1 LIAVRIERLQAYQ
14 FRNIKSLEYQPHPR
28 LNIFIGANAQGKT
41 NILES
46 IYTLAHSSSF
56 RTNNDRNLVNYHS
69 QLFKLRGEYKIEQRA
84 MEALLVFNREQ
95 GKDYKINQKKASHS
109 HADRL
114 RVVLFTPD
122 DLYLVKGNPG
132 KRRAFLDGIL
142 KELSPEFRYQYDNY
156 QKILKRR
163 NLLLKN
169 GNFNNSSIYA
179 LNDIF
184 IDNAA
189 RMILA
194 RINLIHNLEDSAAA
208 AWKEMNREG
217 SLKIRYALSFPVN
230 SGKINLDIIKM
241 SLTEYLHEKREEE
254 YTRRTTLAGPHL
266 DDINIYLD
274 DRIAKIFASQG
285 QQRSIVVSLKLAELY
300 TIKKITGF
308 YPVFLIDEVL
318 SELDDE
324 KRQRLIDYLGQ
335 APFQSFMSAVSIGD
349 LVCSEAAVCQVEH
362 GQLR

>member
-1 LIAVRIERLQAYQ
+1 MRIEKLQAYQ
-14 FRNIKSLEYQPHPR
+14 FRNLKSLEYMAHPR

-46 IYTLAHSSSF
+46 VYTLAHTSSF
-56 RTNNDRNLVNYHS
+56 RTANDRNLVNYHS
-69 QLFKLRGEYKIEQRA
+69 QLFKLRGEYILEQRA
-84 MEALLVFNREQ
+84 MEALLVYTREQ
-95 GKDYKINQKKASHS
+95 GKEYKINQKKANHN
-109 HADRL
+109 HVDRL

-132 KRRAFLDGIL
+132 RRRAFLDSML
-142 KELSPEFRYQYDNY
+142 KDLMPEYRLQFENY
-156 QKILKRR
+156 QKILKKR

-169 GNFNNSSIYA
+169 GNYSNSFSA

-194 RINLIHNLEDSAAA
+194 RINLIHSLDDSAVE
-208 AWKEMNREG
+208 AWQNMKREG

-230 SGKINLDIIKM
+230 SGKINLDVIKEA
-241 SLTEYLHEKREEE
+241 LTDYLREKKAEESA
-254 YTRRTTLAGPHL
+254 RRTTLAGPHL

-274 DRIAKIFASQG
+274 DRMAKIFASQG
-285 QQRSIVVSLKLAELY
+285 QQRAIVVSLKLAELN
-300 TIKKITGF
+300 TVKKITGY

-318 SELDDE
+318 AELDDE
-324 KRQRLIDYLGQ
+324 KRQSLVDYLER
-335 APFQSFMSAVSIGD
+335 APFQSFMSAVSLGE
-349 LVCSEAAVCQVEH
+349 LNCSEAAIHQVDH
-362 GQLR
+362 GQLL

>member
-1 LIAVRIERLQAYQ
+1 MRIEKLQAYQ
-14 FRNIKSLEYQPHPR
+14 FRNLNNLEYVAHPK

-46 IYTLAHSSSF
+46 VYTLAHTSSF
-56 RTNNDRNLVNYHS
+56 RTANDRNLVNYHS
-69 QLFKLRGEYKIEQRA
+69 HLFKLRGEYKMEQRA
-84 MEALLVFNREQ
+84 MEALLVYNREQ
-95 GKDYKINQKKASHS
+95 GKEFKINQKKVSHS

-114 RVVLFTPD
+114 RVVIFTPD

-132 KRRAFLDGIL
+132 RRRSFLDSML
-142 KELSPEFRYQYDNY
+142 KDLSPEYRLQFDNY
-156 QKILKRR
+156 QKILKKR

-169 GNFNNSSIYA
+169 GNFNSSSFAA
-179 LNDIF
+179 LDDVF

-194 RINLIHNLEDSAAA
+194 RINLIHSLEDSAAE
-208 AWKEMNREG
+208 AWQEMNRQG

-230 SGKINLDIIKM
+230 SGKINLDIIKEA
-241 SLTEYLHEKREEE
+241 LTDYLREKKEEE
-254 YTRRTTLAGPHL
+254 ASRRTTLAGPHL

-285 QQRSIVVSLKLAELY
+285 QQRSIVVSLKLAELN
-300 TIKKITGF
+300 TVKKITGY

-318 SELDDE
+318 AELDDE
-324 KRQRLIDYLGQ
+324 KRQSLVDYLAR
-335 APFQSFMSAVSIGD
+335 APFQSFMSAVSLGE
-349 LVCSEAAVCQVEH
+349 LVCNEAAVHQVEH